1 MLIDPT
7 QSAQNAKA
15 MRRLIKKW
23 LMAQGTRE
31 KAQAIISRNPHI
43 GRPVR
48 SRKSPRA

>member
-23 LMAQGTRE
+23 LMAQGTKE
-31 KAQAIISRNPHI
+31 KAQVIISRNPHI
-43 GRPVR
+43 GRPAR
-48 SRKSPRA
+48 SRKSPGA